1 MRLKGKVALVTGGG
15 AGIGRGIVLTLA
27 REGADMGVLDIN
39 RESASKTAKDAEAF
53 GVRARPLIA
62 DVASQ
67 KEVESAVRELTNTF
81 GKIDILVNN
90 AGISPKRQGLKVP
103 VAELDPAEWDRV
115 MAVNLGGV
123 FLCCRAV
130 LPGMIERKY
139 GKIISI
145 SSTAAKTGGLIAG
158 ASYAA
163 SKAGILALTKAIARE
178 VAPIGITVN
187 AITPGRILTDMGS
200 SSLESKLKERL
211 SQTPLG
217 RFGKPEEI
225 GEAVLFFSL
234 RPDFKLD
241 HGLDPQCKRGSSD
254 GLKGPK

>member
-1 MRLKGKVALVTGGG
+1 LVTGGG

-39 RESASKTAKDAEAF
+39 RETAFKTAKDAEAL
-53 GVRARPLIA
+53 GVRTRPLIA

-67 KEVESAVRELTNTF
+67 KEVESAVRELIDTF

-103 VAELDPAEWDRV
+103 VAELDAAEWDRV
-115 MAVNLGGV
+115 TAVNLRGV

-139 GKIISI
+139 GQIISI
-145 SSTAAKTGGLIAG
+145 SSTAAKTGGRIAG
-158 ASYAA
+158 ASYAT

-178 VAPIGITVN
+178 VAPLGITVN
-187 AITPGRILTDMGS
+187 AIMPGRILTEMAYG
-200 SSLESKLKERL
+200 SLESKLKERL

-217 RFGKPEEI
+217 RFGQPEEI
-225 GEAVLFFSL
+225 GEAVLFLACDQTSSWIT
-234 RPDFKLD
+234 
-241 HGLDPQCKRGSSD
+241 GSTLNVSGGALMD
-254 GLKGPK
+254 